1 MHLLNDHASNELE
14 MVSDEKL
21 EQNKDGKQAKKE
33 DWMVMKCTAGKP
45 WETYR

>member
-1 MHLLNDHASNELE
+1 MFKNRDCWCLLFVHLLNDHASNELE

-33 DWMVMKCTAGKP
+33 D
-45 WETYR
+45 